1 MLKNKKIL
9 QKTASI
15 AAALLFWQAAAVLLN
30 EKIILVAPTDV
41 FARLF
46 TIWEEPA
53 FFSSIWFS
61 LSRIAAGFLIAL
73 VVGVVLA
80 LAAGRFHI
88 VEIILWPYMVT
99 VKSIPVA
106 SFIIIALVWLT
117 SSSLSV
123 FISFMIVLP
132 IIYTNI
138 LNAIRSVDKKM
149 LQMADVF
156 KLSFMKRLVYIW
168 LPQIKPFLFSAC
180 SIAIGLAWKSGVAA
194 EIIGIPQGSIG
205 EALYYSK
212 VYLNTTDMFTW
223 TLIIVIMSVAFE
235 KLFALALKFFYKGIE
250 KL

>member
-9 QKTASI
+9 QKTVSVAV
-15 AAALLFWQAAAVLLN
+15 ALLFWQAAAVLLN

-53 FFSSIWFS
+53 FFSSVWFS
-61 LSRIAAGFLIAL
+61 FSRIAAGFLIAL
-73 VVGVVLA
+73 AVGVVLA

-88 VEIILWPYMVT
+88 VEILLWPYMVT

-156 KLSFMKRLVYIW
+156 RLSFAKRLVYVW

-235 KLFALALKFFYKGIE
+235 KLFTLALRLLYKGIE

>member
-1 MLKNKKIL
+1 
-9 QKTASI
+9 
-15 AAALLFWQAAAVLLN
+15 
-30 EKIILVAPTDV
+30 
-41 FARLF
+41 
-46 TIWEEPA
+46 
-53 FFSSIWFS
+53 
-61 LSRIAAGFLIAL
+61 
-73 VVGVVLA
+73 
-80 LAAGRFHI
+80 
-88 VEIILWPYMVT
+88 MVT
-99 VKSIPVA
+99 VKSVPVA

-138 LNAIRSVDKKM
+138 LNAIRSVDVKM
-149 LQMADVF
+149 LQMADIF
-156 KLSFMKRLVYIW
+156 RLSFTKRLVYVW

-235 KLFALALKFFYKGIE
+235 KLFALALKLLYKGIE

>member
-1 MLKNKKIL
+1 MLKNKKLL
-9 QKTASI
+9 QKSASV
-15 AAALLFWQAAAVLLN
+15 AAALLFCQAAAVLLN
-30 EKIILVAPTDV
+30 EKIILVTPIDV

-53 FFSSIWFS
+53 FFSSVWFS
-61 LSRIAAGFLIAL
+61 FSRIAAGFLLAL
-73 VVGVVLA
+73 AVGVVLA

-88 VEIILWPYMVT
+88 VEILLWPYMVT
-99 VKSIPVA
+99 VKSVPVA

-138 LNAIRSVDKKM
+138 LNAIRSVDVKM
-149 LQMADVF
+149 LQMADIF
-156 KLSFMKRLVYIW
+156 RLSFTKRLVYVW

-235 KLFALALKFFYKGIE
+235 KLFALALRLLYKGIE